1 MTLEI
6 HAIGV
11 SAGDATLIISRSLTN
26 PAAILIDSGIDTDTV
41 ASYLQDLGVYKLD
54 LIVATHPDYD
64 HLEGLLQVVNSPVLS
79 ASELWCFDLSILRDF
94 LRDGTISLSKKEDH
108 RIIYS
113 LVTADDLLRR
123 ATIKGIR
130 AYQVS
135 SGHARTFGNL
145 YVKVLYPPQQ
155 FYSYIMNP
163 DILRRLLGR
172 KEAPLDWFPMDFEY
186 SERTED
192 RKITRKERRL
202 AVERILTEREPM
214 VDISRDKVRELY
226 QESESLGPEFR
237 FTGESLFNEMSI
249 VLRITVCY
257 EDRTFSLLFPGDLS
271 DWTYLIATNISELCA
286 DFWKIPHHG
295 SIRVRWDPQKA
306 FDYAENLVVSK
317 TRPGGSLT
325 ELPLFP
331 ACLCP
336 RVFTPKMHAGS
347 LDEISAMVS
356 PSYFLVYP
364 YPARRLPDANLD
376 KIVSRPSIL
385 FADREDRNP
394 PRLNNANNHPR
405 HLVLRRGDFATELV
419 EDPATEPPKIE
430 ENSEEEMRFP
440 DVWDP

>member
-11 SAGDATLIISRSLTN
+11 GAGDATLIISRSLTN
-26 PAAILIDSGIDTDTV
+26 SAAILIDGGIDADTV
-41 ASYLQDLGVYKLD
+41 ACYLQDLGVYKLD

-123 ATIKGIR
+123 ATKKGIR

-145 YVKVLYPPQQ
+145 YVRVLYPPEQ
-155 FYSYIMNP
+155 FYSYIMNR
-163 DILRRLLGR
+163 DALRRLLAR
-172 KEAPLDWFPMDFEY
+172 KKGPLPWFPTEFEY
-186 SERTED
+186 SEKTGNRE
-192 RKITRKERRL
+192 ITRKERQL
-202 AVERILTEREPM
+202 AVKRILTEREPM
-214 VDISRDKVRELY
+214 VDISRDKVRDLY

-249 VLRITVCY
+249 VLKMTACY
-257 EDRTFSLLFPGDLS
+257 EDQTFSLLFPGDLS
-271 DWTYLIATNISELCA
+271 DWTYLIATNVSELCA

-295 SIRVRWDPQKA
+295 SIRVQWNPQKA
-306 FDYAENLVVSK
+306 FDYSDNLVVSK
-317 TRPGGSLT
+317 IRSSGSLT
-325 ELPLFP
+325 EIPIFP

-336 RVFTPKMHAGS
+336 RVFRPEIHAGS

-356 PSYFLVYP
+356 PSYFLLYP
-364 YPARRLPDANLD
+364 YPARGLPDAKLD
-376 KIVSRPSIL
+376 KIVSPPSVL
-385 FADREDRNP
+385 FTNREDTNP
-394 PRLNNANNHPR
+394 ARLNNVDNHPR
-405 HLVLRRGDFATELV
+405 HLILRRENFTTGLV
-419 EDPATEPPKIE
+419 EDGATEPPKME
-430 ENSEEEMRFP
+430 ENSEEEKPFP
-440 DVWDP
+440 DIWDT